1 MTTQTIQNLTALT
14 SRSGLSY
21 FCYLLNEAGITDSK
35 QVGLVAQHTI
45 NLWKSQGK
53 KGLTAHPELIELEKR
68 WYQSVRIK
76 KKPDYSV
83 YDEKIYLAE
92 VWACWD
98 FYSRKYLKDILKPKL
113 VPPFGIQKYVRENKS
128 ILDLGNGIGFSS
140 IALSQ
145 IFPKNKLIATN
156 VKDSYQWDLN
166 KLLAKYYDYLLI
178 TNNDLNLNK
187 TGEIELTFAS
197 EYFEHFEEP
206 IDHLSLI
213 LEKTK
218 TKILITAN
226 AFNTDSIGHF
236 DSYLYKGQRYEP
248 SAISRLFGKKLK
260 ENNYIKLKT
269 KCWNARPAIWIKD
282 G

>member
-1 MTTQTIQNLTALT
+1 
-14 SRSGLSY
+14 
-21 FCYLLNEAGITDSK
+21 
-35 QVGLVAQHTI
+35 
-45 NLWKSQGK
+45 
-53 KGLTAHPELIELEKR
+53 
-68 WYQSVRIK
+68 
-76 KKPDYSV
+76 
-83 YDEKIYLAE
+83 
-92 VWACWD
+92 
-98 FYSRKYLKDILKPKL
+98 

-197 EYFEHFEEP
+197 EYF
-206 IDHLSLI
+206 
-213 LEKTK
+213 
-218 TKILITAN
+218 
-226 AFNTDSIGHF
+226 